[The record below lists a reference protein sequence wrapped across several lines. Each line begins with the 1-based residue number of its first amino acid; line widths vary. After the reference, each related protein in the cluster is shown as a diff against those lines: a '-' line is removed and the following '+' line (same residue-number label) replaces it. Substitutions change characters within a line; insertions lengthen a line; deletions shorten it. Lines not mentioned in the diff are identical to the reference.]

1 MKYLKEGVLRGGI
14 GWLAAGVLAAGMA
27 AGCSAVKTTEGGAIG
42 IDRTQRMSPLV
53 SEEELQAGAVKAY
66 TEVITKEKSEGD
78 LNADPKMTARVQ
90 AIAKRIIP
98 QTAVFRPDAPKWKWE
113 VHTLTTDDMN
123 AYADAKTDVI
133 SAIKA
138 RARAARP

>member
-1 MKYLKEGVLRGGI
+1 MNNLEKVARRAGF
-14 GWLAAGVLAAGMA
+14 GWLLAGALVAGLT

-78 LNADPKMTARVQ
+78 LNVDP
-90 AIAKRIIP
+90 
-98 QTAVFRPDAPKWKWE
+98 
-113 VHTLTTDDMN
+113 TDRFLR
-123 AYADAKTDVI
+123 DVEELLGPG
-133 SAIKA
+133 SACI
-138 RARAARP
+138 R